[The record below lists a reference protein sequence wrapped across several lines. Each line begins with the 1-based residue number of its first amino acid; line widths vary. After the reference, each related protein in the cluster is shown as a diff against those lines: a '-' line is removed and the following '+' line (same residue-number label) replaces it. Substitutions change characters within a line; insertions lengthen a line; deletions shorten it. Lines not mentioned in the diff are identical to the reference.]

1 MHIPPIIFSQEH
13 KLLISFAAM
22 HWDEEQSNVI
32 IPQVEFE
39 INDKKFIELIDRH
52 ALAPLAFQSL
62 GNNVHVTHDLKAQMK
77 MRADINQ
84 LAALKSMSMI
94 VRLQKKMDELKITGV
109 FLKGVP
115 LASVYYG
122 DIGLRHCGDIDL
134 WVEKKGF
141 EIISSYLTTLG
152 YRSNVE
158 LSQFNRRQI
167 AFKYKTDHHIH
178 FASEDPTLPPVIELH
193 WKLRGRFGFFTFDP
207 KNLTIKYLQF
217 DVGGV
222 KLNLLNHIDNFL
234 FLCCHGSEHAWYRL
248 KWLFDLPKV
257 INHVQFNWD
266 DVYER
271 AIELNCLDEVKL
283 TFLVLNRVLKIDVP
297 PQFKIKILDRKVKS
311 QLLYIE
317 HCIQYDGDYCDTSI
331 EKVKNL
337 LYFLSINQMGFL
349 NYQLIL
355 RYLTSERDWKTLQ
368 MPDRLFFLYFPLRPF
383 LIIWRFFLGIQIKN
397 SKANI

>member
-1 MHIPPIIFSQEH
+1 
-13 KLLISFAAM
+13 
-22 HWDEEQSNVI
+22 
-32 IPQVEFE
+32 
-39 INDKKFIELIDRH
+39 
-52 ALAPLAFQSL
+52 
-62 GNNVHVTHDLKAQMK
+62 
-77 MRADINQ
+77 
-84 LAALKSMSMI
+84 
-94 VRLQKKMDELKITGV
+94 
-109 FLKGVP
+109 
-115 LASVYYG
+115 
-122 DIGLRHCGDIDL
+122 
-134 WVEKKGF
+134 
-141 EIISSYLTTLG
+141 
-152 YRSNVE
+152 
-158 LSQFNRRQI
+158 
-167 AFKYKTDHHIH
+167 
-178 FASEDPTLPPVIELH
+178 
-193 WKLRGRFGFFTFDP
+193 
-207 KNLTIKYLQF
+207 
-217 DVGGV
+217 
-222 KLNLLNHIDNFL
+222 
-234 FLCCHGSEHAWYRL
+234 L

-297 PQFKIKILDRKVKS
+297 TQFQIKIVDRKLKS

>member
-13 KLLISFAAM
+13 KLLISCAAM
-22 HWDEEQSNVI
+22 HWSEKQSNVI
-32 IPQVEFE
+32 VPQDEFE
-39 INDKKFIELIDRH
+39 INDRKFIELIDRH
-52 ALAPLAFQSL
+52 ALAPLAFKCL
-62 GNNVHVTHDLKAQMK
+62 HNNVLLTHDLKAQMK

-94 VRLQKKMDELKITGV
+94 VRLQKKMDELKLRGV
-109 FLKGVP
+109 LLKGVP
-115 LASVYYG
+115 LASIYYG

-141 EIISSYLTTLG
+141 DIISSYLTSLG
-152 YRSNVE
+152 YRSNLE
-158 LSQFNRRQI
+158 FSQFNQRQV
-167 AFKYKTDHHIH
+167 AFKYKTDHHTH
-178 FASEDPTLPPVIELH
+178 FTSEDPALPPVIELH

-207 KNLTIKYLQF
+207 ENPAIKYLEF

-222 KLNLLNHIDNFL
+222 HVNILNHVDNFL

-271 AIELNCLDEVKL
+271 AIELHCLNQVKM
-283 TFLVLNRVLKIDVP
+283 TFLLLSRFLKIDVP
-297 PQFKIKILDRKVKS
+297 TQFQIKLVDRKVKN

-331 EKVKNL
+331 EKARNL
-337 LYFLSINQMGFL
+337 LYFLSINQRGFL

-355 RYLTSERDWKTLQ
+355 RYLTSERDWETLQ
-368 MPDRLFFLYFPLRPF
+368 MPEKLFFLYFPLRPF
-383 LIIWRFFLGIQIKN
+383 LIIWRVFLGRINK
-397 SKANI
+397 K